1 MEPDLNKRFQTM
13 LVLWFGLSMGI
24 VMFFVLSLVVPS
36 RIISDPKGPPSSLL
50 MFALT
55 GLGTFL
61 VVISFAVKNKLLE
74 RSVEKQDMVLV
85 QQALVI
91 ACAICEA
98 SALLGLIEYFLVG
111 SREYYL
117 LFLISA
123 GGMAL
128 HFPRRTQLEAASY
141 QSRDLVK

>member
-1 MEPDLNKRFQTM
+1 MELDLNKRFQTM
-13 LVLWFGLSMGI
+13 LVLWFGLSMSM
-24 VMFFVLSLVVPS
+24 VMFFVFSLVVPP
-36 RIISDPKGPPSSLL
+36 RIISDPNSPPSSLL

-55 GLGTFL
+55 GVGTFL

-91 ACAICEA
+91 ACALCEA

-111 SREYYL
+111 NREYYL

-141 QSRDLVK
+141 KSRDLLK

>member
-13 LVLWFGLSMGI
+13 VVLWFGLSMSV
-24 VMFFVLSLVVPS
+24 VMFFILSLFVPS
-36 RIISDPKGPPSSLL
+36 RIISGINSPPSSLL

-55 GLGTFL
+55 ALGTFL
-61 VVISFAVKNKLLE
+61 VIISFAVKNKLLE
-74 RSVEKQDMVLV
+74 RSVEKQEIILV

-141 QSRDLVK
+141 KSRDLLK

>member
-13 LVLWFGLSMGI
+13 LVLWFGLSMSM
-24 VMFFVLSLVVPS
+24 VMFFVFSLVVTS
-36 RIISDPKGPPSSLL
+36 RIVSDPNSPPSSLI

-55 GLGTFL
+55 GVGTFL

-91 ACAICEA
+91 ACALCEA

-111 SREYYL
+111 TREYYL

-141 QSRDLVK
+141 KSRDLLK